1 MKKLINKELLFANVL
16 IVLAVVA
23 LLFLVAA
30 TMISGCATWSLPDR
44 SQCVIPW
51 EQRKT
56 CVQDSDC
63 APDQLCALRGR
74 AVGKC
79 TLLDCCDPWRNKRM
93 ESGKNWC
100 SQEEEITSEPQK

>member
-16 IVLAVVA
+16 TVLAVVA
-23 LLFLVAA
+23 FLFLVAA

-56 CVQDSDC
+56 
-63 APDQLCALRGR
+63 
-74 AVGKC
+74 
-79 TLLDCCDPWRNKRM
+79 
-93 ESGKNWC
+93 
-100 SQEEEITSEPQK
+100 